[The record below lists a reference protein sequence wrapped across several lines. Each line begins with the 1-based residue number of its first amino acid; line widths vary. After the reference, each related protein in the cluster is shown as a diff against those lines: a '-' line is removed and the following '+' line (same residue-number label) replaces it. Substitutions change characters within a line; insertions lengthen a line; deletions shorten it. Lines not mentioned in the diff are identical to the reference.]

1 MIASQNRLSTLR
13 GLASAAADFQPVA
26 DLAQASQ
33 VIHSDQTNTSIVYGN
48 RHILKLYRKLER
60 GPHPE
65 EEMLIYLGQE
75 RAFAHVPSF
84 SGKIAHVGA
93 GGPATLALLAGFVV
107 HQGDGWTYTVDAI
120 SRFFERV
127 LAARPSSMEQPT
139 ELLGGVYPGRARQ
152 LGQRTGELHVALA
165 AGEDHPRFAP
175 EPYTTLHQRSLY
187 QAMRGGIRRMLR
199 TLARRLREVPAAA
212 QEDARL
218 VLASEG
224 AMLQHQGR
232 IIAHKLDAMKTAVH
246 GDYHLGQ
253 VLNTGKDFVIIDLE
267 GEPRRSLGERALK
280 RSPLVDVS
288 SMMRSFDY
296 AGQVALSR
304 QRGED
309 AVFLQPWMEYW
320 AQTVRTVFL
329 NAYLEVTRS
338 TPLFPRNDAD
348 FALLLETLLFDRA
361 VYEVIYELT
370 YRIELVGIP
379 LRALARTLSADAA
392 RTVDSEARPDARQ
405 PTSPG

>member
-1 MIASQNRLSTLR
+1 
-13 GLASAAADFQPVA
+13 
-26 DLAQASQ
+26 
-33 VIHSDQTNTSIVYGN
+33 
-48 RHILKLYRKLER
+48 
-60 GPHPE
+60 
-65 EEMLIYLGQE
+65 
-75 RAFAHVPSF
+75 
-84 SGKIAHVGA
+84 
-93 GGPATLALLAGFVV
+93 V

-120 SRFFERV
+120 TRFFERV
-127 LAARPSSMEQPT
+127 LAARPATIASGQAS
-139 ELLGGVYPGRARQ
+139 ELLGGVYPERARQ

-165 AGEDHPRFAP
+165 ANEDHPRFAP

-187 QAMRGGIRRMLR
+187 QAMRGGLRRMLR
-199 TLARRLREVPAAA
+199 MLNRRLAEVPAGA

-218 VLASEG
+218 VLASEQ
-224 AMLQHQGR
+224 AMLKHQGQ

-296 AGQVALSR
+296 AAHVALSR

-309 AVFLQPWMEYW
+309 ALLLQPWMEYW
-320 AQTVRTVFL
+320 VDEVRRLFL
-329 NAYLEVTRS
+329 RAYLEVTKA
-338 TPLFPRNDAD
+338 TALFPPEEAD
-348 FALLLETLLFDRA
+348 FTLLLETLLFDRA
-361 VYEVIYELT
+361 VYEVVYELT

-379 LRALARTLSADAA
+379 LRAIA
-392 RTVDSEARPDARQ
+392 RTVAGNSLLPKNGQETPESLSV
-405 PTSPG
+405 TSPESP